1 MAGAQPHIPLTERTF
16 LWIVGA
22 EKMTMRKPAIFGPIL
37 LLCLALYSLGQE
49 PAESGTGKK
58 SAGAREDTQAQ
69 ALHVFLDGRELPWDY
84 IRTEIPFVNYVR
96 DRKDADVHVLF
107 TRQGTGSGG
116 TEFALAFIGLADF
129 SDLNFTQKY
138 IANKTDV
145 PDEILRGIVHCL
157 KGGLAPFIGR
167 TPLSGRLIIG
177 YDDKSSLQAQ
187 TVKDRW
193 NFWVFS
199 LNASGSTS
207 GVKTRTSGKFE
218 GNFSANRVTPDWKL
232 RFSVSGSF
240 DASRYTV
247 EDLVYKSS
255 TERENLNAQ
264 AIKSLGAHWSAGVW
278 FSMSS
283 ASFNNIK
290 LSSSPSV
297 AAEYSFFPYVE
308 SSRRQLYF
316 QYRLSFISYRYR
328 ELTIYDQLSENLFHQ
343 RLSLNLEL
351 LQPWGNANA
360 SVGWGHYLKDI
371 KLNKLTINAGVSVRL
386 IKGLS
391 FWAGGKYEAI
401 HDQITLPKA
410 GATLEQI
417 LLMRKDQATTYSFS
431 LNLGLNFTF
440 GSMYSNVI
448 NPRFD

>member
-1 MAGAQPHIPLTERTF
+1 MSFSLDEKNIFMDSRERRKVPMRKRGIFGLTF
-16 LWIVGA
+16 L
-22 EKMTMRKPAIFGPIL
+22 L
-37 LLCLALYSLGQE
+37 YLALLGLGQE
-49 PAESGTGKK
+49 TAESGTKK
-58 SAGAREDTQAQ
+58 NSAGEPEDAQSQAVR
-69 ALHVFLDGRELPWDY
+69 VFLDGKDLSWDY

-96 DRKDADVHVLF
+96 DRRDADVHVLIA
-107 TRQGTGSGG
+107 RQGTGSGG
-116 TEFALAFIGLADF
+116 TEFALAFIGQGDF

-138 IANKTDV
+138 VANKTDV

-167 TPLSGRLIIG
+167 TPLAHRMTIG
-177 YDDKSSLQAQ
+177 YDDKWTVQAQ

-240 DASRYTV
+240 DASRYTI
-247 EDLVYKSS
+247 EESVYKSS
-255 TERENLNAQ
+255 TERETLNAQ
-264 AIKSLGAHWSAGVW
+264 AIKSLGDHWSAGVW

-290 LSSSPSV
+290 LSSSPSIAV
-297 AAEYSFFPYVE
+297 EYSFFPYAE
-308 SSRRQLYF
+308 SSRRQLYL
-316 QYRLSFISYRYR
+316 QYRLSFIAYRYR
-328 ELTIYDQLSENLFHQ
+328 EATIYDRLSENIFHQ
-343 RLSLNLEL
+343 RLSLNLEY

-360 SVGWGHYLKDI
+360 SIGWGHYLQDV
-371 KLNKLTINAGVSVRL
+371 KLNKLAINAGVSVRL

-391 FWAGGKYEAI
+391 FWAGGRYEAI